1 MSLGQSQVAATG
13 SASVWPEP
21 VRSRLTQYYT
31 RYYRDVLGIPGW
43 RDLVAVRLREESYE
57 AGHLARLE
65 AVLGRPVA
73 GLRLLNVG
81 CGTGGFTVMA
91 RRAGARA
98 VGVDTEPAAVEICRL
113 KALREGSG
121 GVALG
126 AVEALLA
133 ALER

>member
-1 MSLGQSQVAATG
+1 GRGG
-13 SASVWPEP
+13 S
-21 VRSRLTQYYT
+21 VRSSGGAYAVRSLLTQYYT

-43 RDLVAVRLREESYE
+43 RDLVAARLREESYE

-91 RRAGARA
+91 PRGGGRGRRRGHGPGARA
-98 VGVDTEPAAVEICRL
+98 ARPA
-113 KALREGSG
+113 
-121 GVALG
+121 
-126 AVEALLA
+126 
-133 ALER
+133 